1 MSPLFPEKKSEAGG
15 GWAIFRAVLLTLIFL
30 YTFLIGIEC
39 MGKGLKSLN
48 LGQDLFHYFGRD
60 ANPFLGLLVGIL
72 ATTLMQS
79 SSATTALIV
88 AMTGSQTIAIS
99 AAVPMVMGANI
110 GTTVTNTI
118 ASLAHVN
125 QKAEFQRAF
134 AAATCH
140 DFFNFLAVLILLPA
154 ELLARA
160 IWGVGGLERIAG
172 ELAGW
177 TSGVS
182 GSKEKG
188 FVKRAIKAGY
198 ETVKDAGEA
207 IGLDGKTLMTVLI
220 ITGLVIIFT
229 SLTGVV
235 KSMKTLVVTR
245 LERYV
250 NRFLGTGGP
259 VAIILG
265 CLLTIMVQSSSITT
279 SVLVPL
285 AGAGL
290 LTVRQIYPVTLGANI
305 GTTVTA
311 MIAAMAFS
319 GTYAEC
325 FAARQI
331 AFVHLLFNIVGILI
345 LFVPRPWRWLPVRL
359 AEKMGVFAAEK
370 KRWAL
375 VYVFGIFYC
384 VPGLIFLITH
394 FVG

>member
-1 MSPLFPEKKSEAGG
+1 MSSLASSRTKGPVD
-15 GWAIFRAVLLTLIFL
+15 GWSIVRAVLLTLLFL

-48 LGQDLFHYFGRD
+48 LGQDLFNYFGPN

-88 AMTGSQTIAIS
+88 AMTGSGTISIAAAI
-99 AAVPMVMGANI
+99 PMTMGANI

-140 DFFNFLAVLILLPA
+140 DFFNFLAVLIMLPA

-160 IWGVGGLERIAG
+160 IWGVGFLERVAY
-172 ELAGW
+172 EFASW

-188 FVKRAIKAGY
+188 VVKRAIKAGY
-198 ETVKDAGEA
+198 NAVKDAGEA

-220 ITGLVIIFT
+220 FAGLVIMFA

-235 KSMKTLVVTR
+235 RSMKTLVVTR

-311 MIAAMAFS
+311 MIAALAFS
-319 GTYAEC
+319 GTAEEC
-325 FAARQI
+325 FVARQI
-331 AFVHLLFNIVGILI
+331 AFVHLSFNIVGILI
-345 LFVPRPWRWLPVRL
+345 LFVPNPWRWLPVHL
-359 AEKMGVFAAEK
+359 SHKMAVFASEK
-370 KRWAL
+370 KRWA
-375 VYVFGIFYC
+375 VAYVMGVFYG
-384 VPGLIFLITH
+384 VPGLIFLVTH
-394 FVG
+394 FLG